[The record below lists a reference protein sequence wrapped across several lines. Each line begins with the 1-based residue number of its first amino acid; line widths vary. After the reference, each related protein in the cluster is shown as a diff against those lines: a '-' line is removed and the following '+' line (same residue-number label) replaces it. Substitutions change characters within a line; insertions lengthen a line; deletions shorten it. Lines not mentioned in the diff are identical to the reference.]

1 MPGRSGRPIL
11 GLMAENGSQGF
22 RSGDALFTFDPE
34 LRILSWNRA
43 AAELTGVAA
52 ADAVGRRCWEI
63 LGGHD
68 ELAALVCHAGC
79 SYARLARDGWP
90 VPSHELTIRADGGK
104 RTVSLS
110 TIALRGADEPVFLHL
125 MLPVAGVPPEE
136 PATPAPVEDRGAPD
150 LTPRQREVLRLLAE
164 GRPAKLIARELGLA
178 ETTVRNHIRAVLLEL
193 GCHSQLAAV
202 AKGRRLGI
210 I

>member
-1 MPGRSGRPIL
+1 MPERAPRPIL
-11 GLMAENGSQGF
+11 GRMTVNGSQRL

-43 AAELTGVAA
+43 AEELTGVAA

-63 LGGHD
+63 LGGRD
-68 ELAALVCHAGC
+68 ELGALVCHAGC
-79 SYARLARDGWP
+79 SYARLARDGFP
-90 VPSHELTIRADGGK
+90 VPGHELTIRAGGS
-104 RTVSLS
+104 RRQVSLS
-110 TIALRGADEPVFLHL
+110 TIALRDAEEPVLIHL
-125 MLPVAGVPPEE
+125 MLPVTGPPPEE
-136 PATPAPVEDRGAPD
+136 PRAPALVEDRGAPD

-193 GCHSQLAAV
+193 SCHSQLAAV

-210 I
+210 V

>member
-1 MPGRSGRPIL
+1 MPARARRSIL
-11 GLMAENGSQGF
+11 KPMSANASEGF

-43 AAELTGVAA
+43 AEELTGIAA
-52 ADAVGRRCWEI
+52 AEAVGRRCWEI

-68 ELAALVCHAGC
+68 EMGALVCHAGC

-90 VPSHELTIRADGGK
+90 VPGHELTIRADDGRRK
-104 RTVSLS
+104 ISLS
-110 TIALRGADEPVFLHL
+110 TIALRGAQEPVFIHL
-125 MLPVAGVPPEE
+125 MLPVAGAPPAE
-136 PATPAPVEDRGAPD
+136 PEARASVEDERAPD

-164 GRPAKLIARELGLA
+164 GRPAKVIARELGLA